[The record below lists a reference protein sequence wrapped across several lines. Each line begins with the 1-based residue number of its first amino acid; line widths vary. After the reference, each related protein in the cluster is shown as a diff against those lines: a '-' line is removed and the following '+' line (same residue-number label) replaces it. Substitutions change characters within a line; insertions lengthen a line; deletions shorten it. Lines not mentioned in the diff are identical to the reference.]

1 MSLLNSSK
9 FAKSNSVIQR
19 QLWLLRNERHMSRA
33 QVYDRARKEFYELR
47 LREEVRRHVAKEEA
61 LATGAYFGKSAL
73 EVGME
78 LENQEYERWK
88 AWTEKQLV
96 LMEQHRA
103 AGPAITNAPVESE
116 AEGEEEVAD
125 GPDIPDISPNLVS
138 PEPVPRA
145 ST

>member
-1 MSLLNSSK
+1 
-9 FAKSNSVIQR
+9 
-19 QLWLLRNERHMSRA
+19 MSRA

-96 LMEQHRA
+96 LIEQRRA
-103 AGPAITNAPVESE
+103 AGSTVTVAPVESE
-116 AEGEEEVAD
+116 LEGEEEVAED
-125 GPDIPDISPNLVS
+125 PNISDTSPNLGPPK
-138 PEPVPRA
+138 PEFHA
-145 ST
+145 SA